1 MAGKMIQKT
10 VLTAM
15 KYILLALF
23 FLFTVFPFFWLL
35 VSSLKG
41 SKELYEFPVHYL
53 PREASLN
60 NYREVIEMGN
70 FGLYILNSLFIALA
84 GACLVVLIAG
94 MSSYILSRMEFKSK
108 PLIFMVFMMTQM
120 LPTAVGFAPPYI
132 SLCQGWG

>member
-1 MAGKMIQKT
+1 
-10 VLTAM
+10 
-15 KYILLALF
+15 
-23 FLFTVFPFFWLL
+23 
-35 VSSLKG
+35 
-41 SKELYEFPVHYL
+41 
-53 PREASLN
+53 
-60 NYREVIEMGN
+60 MGN

-120 LPTAVGFAPPYI
+120 LPTAVGLPPYI